1 MALLFNYV
9 SNTLMKDAMTLK
21 SVLYNLSTFH
31 VKIARFDLK
40 SLLESWINIEY
51 KLCADQGR
59 GVGSGAPPL
68 KGKTY

>member
-1 MALLFNYV
+1 MALR
-9 SNTLMKDAMTLK
+9 

-31 VKIARFDLK
+31 VEIARFDLK

>member
-51 KLCADQGR
+51 KICADQGR
-59 GVGSGAPPL
+59 EGVWSPSL
-68 KGKTY
+68 KR